1 MVVRIKNVLP
11 DDNLHDAMEA
21 FRNKTD
27 SCGIDGVRVS
37 ELREFWEANGKKI
50 KQPIYLFE
58 CYILRKIP

>member
-1 MVVRIKNVLP
+1 MVVRIKNVLS

-50 KQPIYLFE
+50 KQPIYLF
-58 CYILRKIP
+58 